1 VKWLQSLFSRH
12 NTEEINMRR
21 ILIPIFLL
29 LSCRKETNSPA
40 ADLSS
45 NLPIHVA
52 LQFPQK
58 SSDLIEEAPTVSYF
72 TNAIILC
79 AGNSLTLG
87 GYLPANENYPAQL
100 QKNRLFDSALVVNKG
115 IDGMTTE
122 LMLAR
127 MTIDIQPYYKPERRN
142 ILVAWEIGND
152 IYRYGTKDSAAF
164 GLFAD
169 YCASLRQKGWQVIA
183 VTLPYRNN
191 DYFTNSLLTPGGDDS
206 VQYANKCAVVNNLMR
221 SEWKSFSD
229 GLADLAQE
237 KALSAYNPTFYRP
250 DHLHLTADGYAI
262 VEKII
267 FDKIVEINTR
277 KIKKPI

>member
-1 VKWLQSLFSRH
+1 
-12 NTEEINMRR
+12 MGR
-21 ILIPIFLL
+21 ILIFIFFLF
-29 LSCRKETNSPA
+29 SCRKESFTPA
-40 ADLSS
+40 ASLG
-45 NLPIHVA
+45 NNPPLHIA

-79 AGNSLTLG
+79 VGNSLTLG
-87 GYLPANENYPAQL
+87 SYLPADENYPSQL
-100 QKNRLFDSALVVNKG
+100 QRNHLFDSALVVNKG
-115 IDGMTTE
+115 IDGGTTE

-127 MTIDIQPYYKPERRN
+127 MIIDIQPSFKPTRRN
-142 ILVAWEIGND
+142 LLVAWEIGND
-152 IYRYGTKDSAAF
+152 IYQYGTKDTAAF
-164 GLFAD
+164 ERFAN
-169 YCASLRQKGWQVIA
+169 YCASLRQEGWQVIA

-206 VQYANKCAVVNNLMR
+206 VRFAEKFAVVNNLLR
-221 SEWKSFSD
+221 ADWKTFSD
-229 GLADLAQE
+229 GLADLAE
-237 KALSAYNPTFYRP
+237 NSALSGYNPTFYQA
-250 DHLHLTADGYAI
+250 DHVHLTADGYAI